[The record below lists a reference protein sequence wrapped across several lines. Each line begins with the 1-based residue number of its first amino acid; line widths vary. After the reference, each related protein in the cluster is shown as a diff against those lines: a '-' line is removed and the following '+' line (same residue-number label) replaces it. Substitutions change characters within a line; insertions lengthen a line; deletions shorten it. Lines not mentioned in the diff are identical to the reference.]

1 MTTTTDTNTDQAARA
16 LSAQTRRTYATDWA
30 LFTDWC
36 AATDTTTL
44 PADPQVVVEFLQGC
58 PAATATLRCR

>member
-1 MTTTTDTNTDQAARA
+1 MTTSDVAEDVPRV
-16 LSAQTRRTYATDWA
+16 LSARTLRTYTADWA